1 MIISSLLQTKLQAK
15 KHMHAAYNCGR
26 YSSRKIE
33 FTPEYFSREGD
44 QKNNNNI

>member
-1 MIISSLLQTKLQAK
+1 MVIASLLQIKLHAK
-15 KHMHAAYNCGR
+15 KHIHAAHNCER